1 MQRNDVKGSALKKH
15 KNLQKTNPKRFNQEI
30 ELIIQY
36 LNRQVGYEKSLLNAR
51 AYSLYLSE
59 NINYED
65 AADLS
70 YKQFTKKELLKYN
83 QPLGKINEQWMELE
97 VIVHEID
104 LLLLHSCELWKTLMQ
119 IIMETRL
126 PMLNGYSRLEY
137 QNMTGKDAFSIGVFQ
152 EELLEDDVETETP
165 LYAMPVSVQ
174 EMIYHALSDHRG
186 ADQIQALEQVTRRK
200 EYWKIKRKIVF
211 MHCQF
216 SDCVL

>member
-152 EELLEDDVETETP
+152 EELLEDDVETETL